1 VSKVFPPHSR
11 DYFRIALF
19 VAAGIGGLV
28 IAATAYYVTPAYTRV
43 GYEPLQPI
51 QFSHKLHVGGLG
63 MECLHCHNHVG
74 DSPHANI
81 PSTQTCLNCHS
92 AKLGN
97 VAGQSRALAPLR
109 EAEATGRAVEWARVH
124 KVPDYAY
131 FNHAVHV
138 KRGVSCVSCHG
149 RIDQM
154 DIVRHDQPLSMS
166 WCLECHR
173 NPAPHLRPA
182 DKVYDLDWSFESD
195 EEQQEFARTLIR
207 EAGILPPQNCSG
219 CHR

>member
-1 VSKVFPPHSR
+1 M
-11 DYFRIALF
+11 
-19 VAAGIGGLV
+19 AGIGGLV
-28 IAATAYYVTPAYTRV
+28 IAATAYYATPAYTRV

-51 QFSHKLHVGGLG
+51 QFSHKLHVGDLG

-81 PSTQTCLNCHS
+81 PSTQTCLNCHGT
-92 AKLGN
+92 KFGN

-109 EAEATGRAVEWARVH
+109 EAAAAGRAVEWARVH

-149 RIDQM
+149 RIDEM
-154 DIVRHDQPLSMS
+154 DIVRHEQPLSMS
-166 WCLECHR
+166 WCLDCHR
-173 NPAPHLRPA
+173 DPAPHLRPA
-182 DKVYDLDWSFESD
+182 EHVFDLHWTFENAAA
-195 EEQQEFARTLIR
+195 QQEFARTLIR
-207 EAGILPPQNCSG
+207 EAGIHPPQNCSG

>member
-1 VSKVFPPHSR
+1 MSRVFPPHSR

-81 PSTQTCLNCHS
+81 PSTQT
-92 AKLGN
+92 
-97 VAGQSRALAPLR
+97 
-109 EAEATGRAVEWARVH
+109 
-124 KVPDYAY
+124 
-131 FNHAVHV
+131 
-138 KRGVSCVSCHG
+138 
-149 RIDQM
+149 
-154 DIVRHDQPLSMS
+154 
-166 WCLECHR
+166 
-173 NPAPHLRPA
+173 
-182 DKVYDLDWSFESD
+182 
-195 EEQQEFARTLIR
+195 
-207 EAGILPPQNCSG
+207 
-219 CHR
+219 